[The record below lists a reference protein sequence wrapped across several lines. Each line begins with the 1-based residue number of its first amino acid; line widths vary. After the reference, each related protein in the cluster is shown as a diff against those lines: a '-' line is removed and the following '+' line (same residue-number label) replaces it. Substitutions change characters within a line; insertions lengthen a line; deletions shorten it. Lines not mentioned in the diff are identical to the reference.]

1 MHRKL
6 IFRSLLVIF
15 AILAMYGKIDIVQA
29 QNPKKDKVNNAITS
43 LLAHDHVEGEIIVKF
58 KSHVSTDDAMLKHI
72 SEKTHAS
79 INALVKRRFKGI
91 RGLELVKLSENKSMK
106 QALEFYLNNPDIEYA
121 EPNYIVHAT
130 LTPNDPDFTN
140 LWGLHNTGQS
150 SGTNDA
156 DIDAPEAW
164 NISFGTNSVIIAVV
178 DSGVAYDHPD
188 LIDNIW
194 INTGETSCT
203 DGLDN
208 DSNGY
213 HDDCYGW
220 DFYDNDNDPMDFLD
234 HGTHVAGTIAAAGN
248 NAQGV
253 TGVMWN
259 ARIMPLRFLDA
270 FGYGSTA
277 DAISAIEYAN
287 AMGAD
292 VINSSWGSGG
302 FSQALKDIID
312 VSPAVV
318 ACAAGNGG
326 SDGIGDNNDSIP
338 FYPASYTSSNIIA
351 VAATN
356 RNDNLA
362 SFSNF
367 GLISV
372 DVGAPGVSIYSTVPG
387 RDEVFFD
394 DMTNLDNWIAQTPWG
409 LSSTYF
415 SAPSSVADSPAGN
428 YQNNSY
434 TTLTL
439 SGPLD
444 LTGYFVTIMEYQL
457 RADVEWGYDLFCI
470 EASTDGITWDFV
482 NCYFGSTD
490 GAFVFIDEDL
500 KAYDNQGSVLLRF
513 SLITDYSV
521 TDDGVYIDDVRITAM
536 GSTYNGSEYA
546 YFSGTSMA
554 APHVSGVAGLIKA
567 FNPGLTNIEIKN
579 IILNNI
585 DPISSLSGKV
595 LTGGRINAFNALS
608 ASCSNL
614 PVRNLNT
621 LSQFPTLQAAYD
633 AAVNGNTI
641 QLQMR
646 VFPET
651 LSFNQGKSVTI
662 MGGYDCEYLNNPG
675 VTTIYGN
682 MTISVGILTIQSG
695 TVEIQ

>member
-1 MHRKL
+1 VAPW
-6 IFRSLLVIF
+6 IPV
-15 AILAMYGKIDIVQA
+15 
-29 QNPKKDKVNNAITS
+29 
-43 LLAHDHVEGEIIVKF
+43 EIIPKR
-58 KSHVSTDDAMLKHI
+58 T
-72 SEKTHAS
+72 SEKIMSGCHMLEAFAGTY
-79 INALVKRRFKGI
+79 NRERFMGNQDLDSPS
-91 RGLELVKLSENKSMK
+91 RT
-106 QALEFYLNNPDIEYA
+106 QALLESARTGDADAIEKLRKNPSVEYA
-121 EPNYIVHAT
+121 EPNYIWKAFET
-130 LTPNDPDFTN
+130 TPDDPDFN
-140 LWGLHNTGQS
+140 LQWGLHNTGQS
-150 SGTNDA
+150 GGTYDA
-156 DIDAPEAW
+156 DIDAPGAW
-164 NISFGTNSVIIAVV
+164 DISFGTKSVIIAVV

-203 DGLDN
+203 DGIDN

-213 HDDCYGW
+213 ADDCYGW
-220 DFYDNDNDPMDFLD
+220 DFYDNDNDPMDLLD

-248 NAQGV
+248 NSQGV

-270 FGYGSTA
+270 FGYGSTS
-277 DAISAIEYAN
+277 DAILAIDYAN

-292 VINSSWGSGG
+292 VINNSWGGGG

-312 VSPAVV
+312 LSPAVV

-326 SDGIGDNNDSIP
+326 LDGIGDNNDAIP

-367 GLISV
+367 GPTSV
-372 DVGAPGVSIYSTVPG
+372 DVGAPGVSIYSTVPAL
-387 RDEVFFD
+387 DEVFFD
-394 DMTNLDNWIAQTPWG
+394 DMSNLNNWIAQPPWG

-415 SAPSSVADSPAGN
+415 SAPSSAADSPTGN

-434 TTLTL
+434 TALTL
-439 SGPLD
+439 IVPID
-444 LTGYFVTIMEYQL
+444 LTGYYGTIMDYQL
-457 RADVEWGYDLFCI
+457 RADIEYIYDWFCI
-470 EASTDGITWDFV
+470 EVSTDGIIWDIV
-482 NCYFGSTD
+482 NCYTGSTD
-490 GAFVFIDEDL
+490 GTFAFLDEDL
-500 KAYDNQGSVLLRF
+500 MTYDNQSAVFLRF
-513 SLITDYSV
+513 SLLTDYSV
-521 TDDGVYIDDVRITAM
+521 TDDGVYIDDVRITAL
-536 GSTYNGSEYA
+536 GSTYNGLEYA

-567 FNPGLTNIEIKN
+567 FNPGLTNIGIKN
-579 IILNNI
+579 IILNNV
-585 DPISSLSGKV
+585 DPLSSLSGQV
-595 LTGGRINAFNALS
+595 LTGGRLNAFNALS

-621 LSQFPTLQAAYD
+621 LSQFPTLQAAYN
-633 AAVNGNTI
+633 AAFHGNTV
-641 QLQMR
+641 QTQMQ

-662 MGGYDCEYLNNPG
+662 MGGYDCDYLNNSG
-675 VTTIYGN
+675 VTTISGN
-682 MTISVGILTIQSG
+682 MTISDGMLTIQSG